1 MMEFTAMVRSVLK
14 LSAGIQ
20 LALCSS
26 LGRVRL
32 LLPAG
37 TETHRHVH
45 S

>member
-1 MMEFTAMVRSVLK
+1 MVRSVLK

-20 LALCSS
+20 LALRSS

-32 LLPAG
+32 PLPAG
-37 TETHRHVH
+37 TGTQRHVH